1 MDFGLSKEEQKIVSE
16 VSAYVDSHASDGLR
30 QELADNE
37 TCYGGPIS
45 REFIKPFASRG
56 WLVPNWPRQYGGLG
70 SSEVICYLIRD
81 VLAQA
86 DIVMAFA
93 GAYMGGPMILRD
105 GSEAMKQEF
114 LPRLARGEIE
124 FCLGYTEPG
133 AGSDLMG
140 LKMRA
145 RDMGDHFLV
154 NGQKVFN
161 THAHVADY
169 HWLAVRTD
177 PDVPKHRGIS
187 ILVVDLDSPGITIR
201 PLHTMAGSRTNE
213 VYYDDVRVPK
223 DRLLG
228 QMNMGL
234 RYIMGALDYER
245 MFVYGQYEN
254 LFNELLA
261 YVKTA
266 SIDGRPASQNPLI
279 RQSMAQMRME
289 LETCRLLYYQLACML
304 DKGTIPSYQSAME
317 KMFVTE
323 YAQRLADAALEILGQ
338 FGQLTQSSI
347 ETRLHGRVEQLYR
360 KAVVETIYGG
370 SSEIMR
376 NIIAVRGLNLPRGL

>member
-1 MDFGLSKEEQKIVSE
+1 MNFGLSKVEQEIVAE
-16 VSAYVDSHASDGLR
+16 VREYVVREATDELR
-30 QELADNE
+30 EELAVNE
-37 TCYGGPIS
+37 TCYGGPLS
-45 REFIKPFASRG
+45 RAFIKPFASKG
-56 WLVPNWPRQYGGLG
+56 WLVPNWPRQYGGLE
-70 SSEVICYLIRD
+70 SSEMVSYLIRD
-81 VLAQA
+81 ELAQA
-86 DIVMAFA
+86 DIVIAFA
-93 GAYMGGPMILRD
+93 GAHMGGPMILRD

-114 LPRLARGEIE
+114 LPRLASGEIE

-140 LKMRA
+140 LKMLA
-145 RDMGDHFLV
+145 EDKGDHFLV

-177 PDVPKHRGIS
+177 PTVPKHHGIS
-187 ILVVDLDSPGITIR
+187 ILVVDLDSPGITVR

-213 VYYDDVRVPK
+213 VFYDDVRVPK

-245 MFVYGQYEN
+245 MFLYGQYEN
-254 LFNELLA
+254 FFGELLA

-266 SIDGRPASQNPLI
+266 VIDGKPASQDPLI
-279 RQSMAQMRME
+279 RQRIAQMRME
-289 LETCRLLYYQLACML
+289 LEACRLMYYQLACML
-304 DKGTIPSYQSAME
+304 DKGTIPSYQSSME

-323 YAQRLADAALEILGQ
+323 YAQRLADAAMEILGQ
-338 FGQLTQSSI
+338 FGQLTEDSK
-347 ETRLHGRVEQLYR
+347 EVRLRGKAEQLYR

-370 SSEIMR
+370 SSEIQR
-376 NIIAVRGLNLPRGL
+376 NIIAQRGLSLPRD